1 MEKIFAAKRVATKLR
16 SAEHSIDAAL
26 VEASELVAE
35 MLRAR
40 KQMAL
45 AANVGDAALAKMTA
59 AMSLLSEARTT
70 MVAGHA
76 ELAEVQAR
84 LGLRTQMSQGPEDKV
99 ENEQPTVT
107 GLREVA

>member
-1 MEKIFAAKRVATKLR
+1 VDKVFTAKRVATKLR

-40 KQMAL
+40 KEMGL
-45 AANVGDAALAKMTA
+45 AANVGDAAIAKMTA
-59 AMSLLSEARTT
+59 SMSMLSEARTA

-76 ELAEVQAR
+76 ELAEVQLR
-84 LGLRTQMSQGPEDKV
+84 LGIRTRLQVEDKV
-99 ENEQPTVT
+99 EPETAE
-107 GLREVA
+107 LREVA

>member
-1 MEKIFAAKRVATKLR
+1 VDKVFAAKRVATKLR

-40 KQMAL
+40 KELGL
-45 AANVGDAALAKMTA
+45 AANVGDAAIAKMAA
-59 AMSLLSEARTT
+59 AMSMLSEARTA

-76 ELAEVQAR
+76 ELAEVQLR
-84 LGLRTQMSQGPEDKV
+84 LGIRTRMSTEDKV
-99 ENEQPTVT
+99 EPETAE
-107 GLREVA
+107 LRDVA

>member
-1 MEKIFAAKRVATKLR
+1 MDKVFAAKRVATKLR

-40 KQMAL
+40 KEMGL
-45 AANVGDAALAKMTA
+45 AANVGDAAIAKMTA
-59 AMSLLSEARTT
+59 AMSMLSEARTA
-70 MVAGHA
+70 MVAGHV
-76 ELAEVQAR
+76 ELADVQSR
-84 LGLRTQMSQGPEDKV
+84 LGLRTRMGQGVEDKV
-99 ENEQPTVT
+99 ENEQPGVT

>member
-1 MEKIFAAKRVATKLR
+1 MDKVFAAKRVATKLR

-40 KQMAL
+40 KEMSL

-59 AMSLLSEARTT
+59 AMSMLSEARSA

-76 ELAEVQAR
+76 ELAEVQLR
-84 LGLRTQMSQGPEDKV
+84 LGIRTRMNNAEDKV
-99 ENEQPTVT
+99 ENEQPGVT
-107 GLREVA
+107 GLKEVA